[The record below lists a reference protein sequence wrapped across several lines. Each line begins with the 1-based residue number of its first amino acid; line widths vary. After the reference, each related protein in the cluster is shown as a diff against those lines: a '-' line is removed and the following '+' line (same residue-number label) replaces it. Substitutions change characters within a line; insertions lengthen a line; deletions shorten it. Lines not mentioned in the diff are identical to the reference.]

1 MLQEAKEL
9 QLKAVEALVKVAEV
23 KDRITFKAPTGSGK
37 TFMMALFME
46 RILEHNKDV
55 IFIVSS
61 LSKAKLA
68 KQNYEKFKS
77 YYDSGLLRLL
87 DPYLIQSYD
96 KGKVEGALFIP
107 DTHNVYVLP
116 QLLYKQKNSIL
127 KEQQVLLKL
136 LIALK
141 SANKKIYLIKDE
153 CHIATNNLDKL
164 NDYFFK
170 IINISATPKISN
182 VDVEISEIDAITSHL
197 IKKVEYKDNNYTA
210 DDLYDGGPLY
220 SSLESSLD
228 KLLELRKQYQ
238 KFNIKPCMIIQISNE
253 KLAESQLA
261 IIKRLLSTAKFKD
274 LKWISTADNPSL
286 CDTNDQLIKS
296 SPDKWEKYAVRND
309 SLIDIIIFKMK
320 ITEGWDIPRACMLF
334 QIRDSQSDQLDEQV
348 IGRIRRNP
356 LLLNFEK
363 VEAPDDI
370 KLLTTAYVWGVR
382 KQNQDKKSV
391 EVELKGKTPD
401 ELANIKNEIQQEFKL
416 KVTKLLD
423 KIETIKIGVNIREEL
438 NKAPEPIARKS
449 IFELY
454 EEFEKSSNKVQNECY
469 NYIDE
474 NRSEPYKAYFRF
486 VNNLDFIKKKITDK
500 LKDYS
505 NSIEIVKDCH
515 GEALEVSLPFS
526 SMYVKNKDYPRDI
539 EHYIWKNKG
548 QDITF
553 YFDSDAE
560 RNWLY
565 KLMHEGYKI
574 KEISLSDTQQ
584 VYLIGKNYLPNSDI
598 KYEYYNEDGRHFSY
612 PDFVMKSQKNEYF
625 LFEVKSLNCSAALN
639 IDSEDYT
646 QKVVSLKALYQAVSS
661 KIDDYFCIPIM
672 SGDSWTISCFYKGA
686 CYELDEEQLKQ
697 VVNGDKSIFEFRK

>member
-274 LKWISTADNPSL
+274 LKCISPADNPSL

-423 KIETIKIGVNIREEL
+423 KIETIKTGVNIREEL

-505 NSIEIVKDCH
+505 NSIEIVKDCQ

-574 KEISLSDTQQ
+574 KETSLSDTQQ

-598 KYEYYNEDGRHFSY
+598 KYEYYNDDGRHFSY